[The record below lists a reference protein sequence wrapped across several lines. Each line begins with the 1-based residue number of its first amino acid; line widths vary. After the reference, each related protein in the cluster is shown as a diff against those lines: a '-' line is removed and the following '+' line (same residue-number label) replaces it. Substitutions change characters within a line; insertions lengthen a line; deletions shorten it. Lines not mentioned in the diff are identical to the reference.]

1 MLVIGNG
8 RMITQDASNPFLENG
23 AVAMDGNTIKMVGV
37 TDEVKKTYPDAE
49 FVDAH
54 GGIIMPALL
63 TRMNISTVPLLED

>member
-8 RMITQDASNPFLENG
+8 RMITRDASSAFFENG

-37 TDEVKKTYPDAE
+37 TDEVTLNLEMRTAE
-49 FVDAH
+49 SLC
-54 GGIIMPALL
+54 PLLL

>member
-8 RMITQDASNPFLENG
+8 RMITRDASSAFFENG

-49 FVDAH
+49 FAESLC
-54 GGIIMPALL
+54 PLLL